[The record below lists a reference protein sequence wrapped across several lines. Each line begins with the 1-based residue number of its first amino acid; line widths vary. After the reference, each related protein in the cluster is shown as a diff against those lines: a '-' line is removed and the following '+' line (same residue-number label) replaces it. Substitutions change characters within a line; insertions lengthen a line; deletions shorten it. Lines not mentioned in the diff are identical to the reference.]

1 MSEKK
6 PTKEEPPRVAEV
18 NDIVRDNTLRA
29 VDEIAK
35 VQPQIAQS
43 VSNLQLETIEA
54 SKNIIKTAFDT
65 QKQVASG
72 LNVSVPSQVSEQVV
86 KHSQELT
93 NNFTTVIGV
102 YNQLVINAFNMAR
115 ENARVYERA
124 VNAATEYNT
133 NILHAWTSFWAA
145 QLQQPFIRA

>member
-6 PTKEEPPRVAEV
+6 PTKEEPLRVAEA
-18 NDIVRDNTLRA
+18 NDIIRDNTLRII
-29 VDEIAK
+29 DEIAR

-65 QKQVASG
+65 QKQVASS

-93 NNFTTVIGV
+93 NNSATVIGV
-102 YNQLVINAFNMAR
+102 YNQVVINAFNMAR
-115 ENARVYERA
+115 ENARVYGRA

-133 NILHAWTSFWAA
+133 NVLHAWTSFWAS

>member
-6 PTKEEPPRVAEV
+6 PTKEEPARVAEV
-18 NDIVRDNTLRA
+18 NDVIRDNTLRT

-43 VSNLQLETIEA
+43 ASNLQLETIEA
-54 SKNIIKTAFDT
+54 SKNVIKTAFDI
-65 QKQVASG
+65 QKQVASD

-86 KHSQELT
+86 KQSQELT
-93 NNFTTVIGV
+93 NNFASVIGV
-102 YNQLVINAFNMAR
+102 YNQLVINALNMAR
-115 ENARVYERA
+115 ENARVYERS

-133 NILHAWTSFWAA
+133 NILHAWTSFWAT